1 MPTAPSP
8 LPTRTLK
15 DKVVVI
21 GGASRNLG
29 SLIAR
34 ELASEGAKVVVHYN
48 SPSSKEG
55 AEKTAGE
62 VKALG
67 GEAVVH
73 EADLS
78 KVDEVEGLFDV
89 AVAAFGK
96 VDCMVNTAG
105 MVIKKPMTEV
115 TEAEYDR
122 MFGVNSKAAFF
133 MMREAAKRLEDGGK
147 IITIVTSLLAA
158 YTGLYSV
165 YAGSKAPVEHFTRA
179 LSKELFGRNISVN
192 NIAPGPMDTSFFY
205 PAETDDSVAYHK
217 SSSMNGE
224 LTKIEDIVPYVKFLL
239 TDGWWLNGQTLFIN
253 GGYTTR

>member
-1 MPTAPSP
+1 MPA
-8 LPTRTLK
+8 RTLK

-21 GGASRNLG
+21 GGASKNLG
-29 SLIAR
+29 GLIAR
-34 ELASEGAKVVVHYN
+34 EIAPDGARIVVHYN
-48 SPSSKEG
+48 SDSSRDK
-55 AEKTAGE
+55 AEQTVSDVQQA
-62 VKALG
+62 G
-67 GEAVVH
+67 GEAFAH
-73 EADLS
+73 QGDLT
-78 KVDEVEGLFDV
+78 KVTEVEKLFDA
-89 AVAAFGK
+89 AVQAFGR

-105 MVIKKPMTEV
+105 MVIKKPMTET
-115 TEAEYDR
+115 TEEEFDK
-122 MFGVNSKAAFF
+122 MFAVNTKAAYF
-133 MMREAAKRLEDGGK
+133 MMREAAKRLQDGGK

-205 PAETDDSVAYHK
+205 PAESDDSVAYHK

>member
-1 MPTAPSP
+1 M
-8 LPTRTLK
+8 PTRTLK

-29 SLIAR
+29 SLVAR
-34 ELASEGAKVVVHYN
+34 EVAADGAKVVVHYN

-55 AEKTAGE
+55 AQQTADA
-62 VKALG
+62 VRAAG

-73 EADLS
+73 EADLTQVS
-78 KVDEVEGLFDV
+78 EVEGLFEV
-89 AVAAFGK
+89 AVGAFDK

-105 MVIKKPMTEV
+105 MVIKKPMTQV

-122 MFGVNSKAAFF
+122 MFAVNSKAAYF
-133 MMREAAKRLEDGGK
+133 MMQEAARRLEDGGK
-147 IITIVTSLLAA
+147 IVTIVTSLLAA

-179 LSKELFGRNISVN
+179 LSKELFGRGISVN
-192 NIAPGPMDTSFFY
+192 NIAPGPMDTGFFY
-205 PAETDDSVAYHK
+205 PAETDDSIAYHK
-217 SSSMNGE
+217 SSAMNGE

-239 TDGWWLNGQTLFIN
+239 TDGWWLNGQTLFVN